1 MSSSERITVH
11 NLADLKNTSDDA
23 LPNYLNSLKFTQSH
37 TLTDVRLGLGWG
49 AFLIAAACFGWDY
62 KFGFDATKYYTA
74 AAVVVYSI
82 LNGALTL
89 WIWLKEAG
97 TVYEGT
103 SPSGEK
109 PRILFYEANDLH
121 RLVQINI
128 ATSTKKNVPIYNMK
142 ITITPKNGAGKTL
155 ELAKPFNQWFDSQGH
170 FVASPFQEI
179 LATNIPTI
187 GKLDPKRVQS
197 TSQTYSADVLD
208 ALYAESTATGS
219 GSGAEAAAK
228 GSSKRRK
235 A

>member
-1 MSSSERITVH
+1 MSGERITVH

-37 TLTDVRLGLGWG
+37 TLTDVRLALGWS

-62 KFGFDATKYYTA
+62 QFGFQSTKYYTA
-74 AAVVVYSI
+74 AAVVLYSI

-103 SPSGEK
+103 SPSGDK
-109 PRILFYEANDLH
+109 IS
-121 RLVQINI
+121 I
-128 ATSTKKNVPIYNMK
+128 ATSTKKNVPTYNMK
-142 ITITPKNGAGKTL
+142 ITITSKNGATKKI
-155 ELAKPFNQWFDSQGH
+155 ELSKPFAEWFDSQGH
-170 FVASPFQEI
+170 FVATPFQEI
-179 LATNIPTI
+179 LATNIPAI
-187 GKLDPKRVQS
+187 GQLNSKRVKS
-197 TSQTYSADVLD
+197 ASQAYSPDVLD

-219 GSGAEAAAK
+219 SAEGAAK

>member
-109 PRILFYEANDLH
+109 
-121 RLVQINI
+121 INI

-142 ITITPKNGAGKTL
+142 ITITPKNGASKTL

-187 GKLDPKRVQS
+187 GKLDPKRIQS

>member
-49 AFLIAAACFGWDY
+49 AFLVAAACFGWDY

-97 TVYEGT
+97 TAYEGT

-109 PRILFYEANDLH
+109 
-121 RLVQINI
+121 INI

-142 ITITPKNGAGKTL
+142 ITITPKNGASKTL

-170 FVASPFQEI
+170 FVATPFQEI

>member
-109 PRILFYEANDLH
+109 
-121 RLVQINI
+121 VNI

-142 ITITPKNGAGKTL
+142 ITITPKNGASKTL

>member
-109 PRILFYEANDLH
+109 
-121 RLVQINI
+121 INI

-142 ITITPKNGAGKTL
+142 ITITPKNGASKTL
-155 ELAKPFNQWFDSQGH
+155 ELAKPLNQWFDSQGH

-219 GSGAEAAAK
+219 GSGAEAGAK

>member
-62 KFGFDATKYYTA
+62 KFGFDATKYCTA

-109 PRILFYEANDLH
+109 LG
-121 RLVQINI
+121 QINI

-142 ITITPKNGAGKTL
+142 ITITPKNGASKTL

-197 TSQTYSADVLD
+197 TSQTYSPDVLD

-219 GSGAEAAAK
+219 GRGAEAAAK

>member
-109 PRILFYEANDLH
+109 
-121 RLVQINI
+121 INI

-142 ITITPKNGAGKTL
+142 ITITPKNGASKTL

>member
-109 PRILFYEANDLH
+109 
-121 RLVQINI
+121 INI

-142 ITITPKNGAGKTL
+142 ITITPKNGASKTL

-170 FVASPFQEI
+170 FVASPFQEN

>member
-1 MSSSERITVH
+1 MSTSERITVH

-62 KFGFDATKYYTA
+62 KLGFDATKYYTA

-109 PRILFYEANDLH
+109 
-121 RLVQINI
+121 INI

-142 ITITPKNGAGKTL
+142 ITITPKNGASKTL
-155 ELAKPFNQWFDSQGH
+155 ELSKPFNQWFDSQGH

>member
-103 SPSGEK
+103 SPSGE
-109 PRILFYEANDLH
+109 R
-121 RLVQINI
+121 INI

-142 ITITPKNGAGKTL
+142 ITITPKNGASKTL

>member
-109 PRILFYEANDLH
+109 
-121 RLVQINI
+121 INI

-197 TSQTYSADVLD
+197 ISQTYSADVLN